1 MKILI
6 RKNFP
11 LYNSWRCL
19 WNSIFII
26 VLFTYSM
33 LICLHCLCKKHLLSV
48 YIHATGGIV
57 LHSGT
62 NLIPNN
68 DFITSVQDIT
78 SSTTITIRCTSHQQP
93 HWRGPNG
100 QTLPTIQNSTL
111 HQILNGNTSI
121 LTVDTN
127 NLNNF
132 TNGRFS
138 CDTTQHTTNVNLYIG
153 PGGEGGDILYVGG
166 PIRIV

>member
-1 MKILI
+1 MGEQDYVY
-6 RKNFP
+6 
-11 LYNSWRCL
+11 LYISPEL
-19 WNSIFII
+19 SIGRNEYW
-26 VLFTYSM
+26 FTLTPHSPP
-33 LICLHCLCKKHLLSV
+33 
-48 YIHATGGIV
+48 TGGIV

-68 DFITSVQDIT
+68 DFITSVQHIT
-78 SSTTITIRCTSHQQP
+78 SSTTITIQCTSHQQP

-100 QTLPTIQNSTL
+100 QILSTIQNNTL

-121 LTVDTN
+121 LTIDTN

-138 CDTTQHTTNVNLYIG
+138 CNTTQHTANVNLYIG
-153 PGGEGGDILYVGG
+153 PGGEGRYMCVCVCLYNVM
-166 PIRIV
+166 

>member
-1 MKILI
+1 
-6 RKNFP
+6 
-11 LYNSWRCL
+11 
-19 WNSIFII
+19 
-26 VLFTYSM
+26 M
-33 LICLHCLCKKHLLSV
+33 LCTPHSPP
-48 YIHATGGIV
+48 TGGIV

-68 DFITSVQDIT
+68 DFITSLQDIT
-78 SSTTITIRCTSHQQP
+78 SSTTITIQCTSHQQP

-100 QTLPTIQNSTL
+100 QTLSTIQNNTL

-121 LTVDTN
+121 LTIDTN

-138 CDTTQHTTNVNLYIG
+138 CDTTQHTANVNLYIG
-153 PGGEGGDILYVGG
+153 PGGEGGYINTLNTYSVCFTLNKQTSVYTYIYGV
-166 PIRIV
+166 R